1 MSEDEKRL
9 LVSAKLRDAEE
20 MLQVA
25 AMNHQYE
32 FYNSEVNRLYYAC
45 FHAASAALVA
55 IGIEDVRRHEG
66 VRNMF
71 SLHYVK
77 EGRIGMEW
85 SSFYATM
92 FSCRSSADYDN
103 FKYYTKE
110 QMEEMRPMVDEFIT
124 TIKTYLKTLGFE

>member
-1 MSEDEKRL
+1 MMTVEERR
-9 LVSAKLRDAEE
+9 VIVEAKLRDADE
-20 MLQVA
+20 MMKVA
-25 AMNHQYE
+25 AVNHEYE

-71 SLHYVK
+71 SLHYIK
-77 EGRIGMEW
+77 EGRIGLEW

-92 FSCRSSADYDN
+92 FGSRSSADYDN
-103 FKYYTKE
+103 FKNFTKDQAE
-110 QMEEMRPMVDEFIT
+110 AMRPMVESFLI
-124 TIKTYLKTLGFE
+124 TIKEYLKTIGY